1 MSEPATLFAF
11 DNTWEVI
18 GLVGVIVILRVAV
31 PRIPP
36 LTQWRAGIIE
46 FIDSALIAALLVFC
60 LLRPFVIQAFYIP
73 SGSMEPTLLK
83 NDRILVNK
91 FIYFFR
97 EPVAG
102 EIAVFN
108 APPQASETN
117 KDFIKRVVGVEG
129 DRLSVTP
136 DIPGVRKGGLHR
148 NGRLVIEPYLNEPPH
163 YRWPLGG
170 GQFVKQPDGEIKWV
184 KADNEFVVPPG
195 YVVMMGDNRNNSNDS
210 HRWWRTDQESGR
222 RVSEPYVPRAN
233 MLGKAVIIF
242 WPPQRIR
249 ILY

>member
-1 MSEPATLFAF
+1 MRESATLFAF

-18 GLVGVIVILRVAV
+18 GLVGVVVVLRVVV
-31 PRIPP
+31 PRIRA
-36 LTQWRAGIIE
+36 LDQWRAAIIE

-97 EPVAG
+97 DPVVG

-117 KDFIKRVVGVEG
+117 KDFIKRVVGTPG
-129 DRLSVTP
+129 DRLFVTP
-136 DIPGVRKGGLHR
+136 DVPGLQKGGLHR
-148 NGRLVIEPYLNEPPH
+148 NGQLVVEPYIKQLPH
-163 YRWPLGG
+163 YRWPLRS
-170 GQFVKQPDGEIKWV
+170 GQFVKQPDGEIV
-184 KADNEFVVPPG
+184 FVGPADEFVVPPG
-195 YVVMMGDNRNNSNDS
+195 HLVMMGDNRNNSNDS
-210 HRWWRTDQESGR
+210 HAWMRIDQESGR
-222 RVSEPYVPRAN
+222 YVSEPYVPRAN
-233 MLGKAVIIF
+233 MLGKAEIIF
-242 WPPQRIR
+242 WPPSRIR
-249 ILY
+249 ILH

>member
-1 MSEPATLFAF
+1 MPESATLFAF
-11 DNTWEVI
+11 DSTWEVI

-36 LTQWRAGIIE
+36 LAQWRAGIVE

-97 EPVAG
+97 DPVVG

-117 KDFIKRVVGVEG
+117 KDFIKRVVGVAG
-129 DRLSVTP
+129 DKLSVTP

-148 NGRLVIEPYLNEPPH
+148 NGQILVEPYIKQLPH
-163 YRWPLGG
+163 YRWPLRS
-170 GQFVKQPDGEIKWV
+170 GQYVKMPDGEVKWIG
-184 KADNEFVVPPG
+184 ADDEFVVPPG

-210 HRWWRTDQESGR
+210 HRWEVFDEESGR
-222 RVSEPYVPRAN
+222 MVSEPYVSRAN
-233 MLGKAVIIF
+233 LLGKAEVIF

-249 ILY
+249 ILH